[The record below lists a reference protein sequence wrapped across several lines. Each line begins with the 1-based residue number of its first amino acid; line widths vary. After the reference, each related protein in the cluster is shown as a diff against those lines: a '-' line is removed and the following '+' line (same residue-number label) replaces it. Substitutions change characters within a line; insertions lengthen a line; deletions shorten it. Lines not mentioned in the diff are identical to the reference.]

1 VATAKGAGYAR
12 AVFGDSLTPE
22 QLVLVIALVVALAI
36 ACQVIAP
43 RLHVPGLLLLL
54 PAGFLLGVAV
64 PALNVENLLGS
75 AFGPVVDLVVAVIL
89 FQGGLELGRINGD
102 RRDRRPV
109 LLLVWVGASVTGIA
123 AALMGAFL
131 LGFPPGIA
139 ALFGAILV
147 VSGPTVV
154 GPLLDFVKV
163 RPRPRSILM
172 WEGDLLDPFGALA
185 AVIVFQV
192 VKASGRESAL
202 EALAAF
208 AGGVGVAI
216 GAALVGL
223 ILMRVGL
230 WATGTSLVLGTQV
243 LFGSVIVAA
252 GLANTITDNAG
263 LLAALLM
270 GIAATKMARGM
281 HQNIDAVRP
290 FFDTI
295 VSLAVGVLFISISAL
310 VPAEALSTLLLP
322 VLVILA
328 VLILVVRPAVAI
340 ACTGGGDLSW
350 RERAFIGGV
359 APRGIVAAATAASVT
374 STLVALKIDGAGE
387 LLPATFLV
395 IAGTALVYGLG
406 ARPLARLLKVRADD
420 EPDGPPGS

>member
-1 VATAKGAGYAR
+1 MATAKGEGYAR

-22 QLVLVIALVVALAI
+22 QVVFVIALVVALAI

-54 PAGFLLGVAV
+54 PAGFLLGMAV

-131 LGFPPGIA
+131 LGFPPDIA

-154 GPLLDFVKV
+154 SPLLDFVKV
-163 RPRPRSILM
+163 RPRLRAILM

-192 VKASGRESAL
+192 VKASGHENVV
-202 EALAAF
+202 EALGAF

-223 ILMRVGL
+223 LLMRVGL
-230 WATGTSLVLGTQV
+230 RLTGTSLVLGTQV

-263 LLAALLM
+263 LLVALLM
-270 GIAATKMARGM
+270 GIMATKMARSM

-295 VSLAVGVLFISISAL
+295 VSLAVGVLFVSISAL
-310 VPAEALSTLLLP
+310 VPAEALRSLVLP
-322 VLVILA
+322 VLAILA
-328 VLILVVRPAVAI
+328 VLILGVRPLVGF
-340 ACTGGGDLSW
+340 ACTIGVDLTW
-350 RERAFIGGV
+350 RERAFIGGID
-359 APRGIVAAATAASVT
+359 PRGIVAAATAASVT

-420 EPDGPPGS
+420 ERDGPSGS

>member
-1 VATAKGAGYAR
+1 MATAKGEGYAR

-22 QLVLVIALVVALAI
+22 QVVFVIALVVALAI

-64 PALNVENLLGS
+64 PAMNVENLLGS

-109 LLLVWVGASVTGIA
+109 LLLVWLGASVTGIA

-154 GPLLDFVKV
+154 SPLLDFVKV
-163 RPRPRSILM
+163 RPRLRAILT

-192 VKASGRESAL
+192 VKASGRENVV
-202 EALAAF
+202 EALGAF

-223 ILMRVGL
+223 LLMRVGL
-230 WATGTSLVLGTQV
+230 WLTGTSLVLGTQV

-270 GIAATKMARGM
+270 GIMATKMVRSM

-295 VSLAVGVLFISISAL
+295 VSLAVGVLFVSISAL
-310 VPAEALSTLLLP
+310 VPAEALSSLVLP
-322 VLVILA
+322 VLAILA
-328 VLILVVRPAVAI
+328 VLILVVRPLVGF
-340 ACTGGGDLSW
+340 ACTIGVDLTW
-350 RERAFIGGV
+350 RERAFIGGID
-359 APRGIVAAATAASVT
+359 PRGIVAAATAASVT

-420 EPDGPPGS
+420 ERDSPSGS

>member
-1 VATAKGAGYAR
+1 
-12 AVFGDSLTPE
+12 VFGDSLTPE

-192 VKASGRESAL
+192 VKASGRESAM

-263 LLAALLM
+263 RIDESRVTIDRAAALRVFTADFPVPPHALHD
-270 GIAATKMARGM
+270 AAAIGR
-281 HQNIDAVRP
+281 A
-290 FFDTI
+290 
-295 VSLAVGVLFISISAL
+295 LSAL
-310 VPAEALSTLLLP
+310 QKP
-322 VLVILA
+322 
-328 VLILVVRPAVAI
+328 
-340 ACTGGGDLSW
+340 
-350 RERAFIGGV
+350 
-359 APRGIVAAATAASVT
+359 
-374 STLVALKIDGAGE
+374 
-387 LLPATFLV
+387 
-395 IAGTALVYGLG
+395 
-406 ARPLARLLKVRADD
+406 
-420 EPDGPPGS
+420 